1 MNHSGVI
8 LLMLTLAI
16 GRLPAQLPAGSM
28 APDFTVTD
36 VAGQTWQLYE
46 LLAQDK
52 IVVLEI
58 GATWCSPCWA
68 YHNGGALQEFYAAHG
83 PSGDGRAQV
92 LFIESDP
99 NTSVECLYG
108 ETGCNGVTL
117 GNWVEGSPF
126 PVINDD
132 AIAEAFQ
139 LTYYPSLFVICP
151 NRKAYEVGQ
160 FSADQLWEKANQ
172 CPVALGNNNAGIF
185 DFFSG
190 SDLHEICNNLQL
202 APTFQLTNL
211 GSTALTSALIQL
223 RWNNTPLQN
232 LQWTGNLPLYGEAA
246 ISFDTFALSG
256 TGLLETKVV
265 QVNYLAN
272 DDDTTNNIQLNH
284 YVQAANF
291 NSPKVILKI
300 RTDNFGAET
309 YWELRDDTG
318 YVLDHGGNEA
328 VGPTGGGKYFGITG
342 GPGAYGDLAFIKD
355 TLDLPA
361 GGCYSIH
368 FVDAYGDGMCC
379 GFGSGFYRLYNL
391 DEPNVPVLSGGEFAA
406 YDHRGFGAQGATGVA
421 EVAAAWLDWQL
432 FPNPAAEEL
441 HLHFQLPA
449 PMTVTSTVVDAQGK
463 IVYRQTTQQAAGEHD
478 QVMGVADWQPGLYFL
493 HWQADGYALTR
504 SFLVAR

>member
-8 LLMLTLAI
+8 FLMLTLAI
-16 GRLPAQLPAGSM
+16 GRLPAQLPAGSV

-36 VAGQTWQLYE
+36 VSGQSWQLYE

-68 YHNGGALQEFYAAHG
+68 YHNGGALQAFYAAHG
-83 PSGDGRAQV
+83 PAGDGRAQV

-99 NTSVECLYG
+99 NTSEACLYG
-108 ETGCNGVTL
+108 AAGCNGVSL
-117 GNWVEGSPF
+117 GNWVDGTPF

-160 FSADQLWEKANQ
+160 FSAGQLWEKANQ
-172 CPVALGNNNAGIF
+172 CPVAAGSNNAGIF

-190 SDLHEICNNLQL
+190 SDLHEICDNLQL

-211 GSTALTSALIQL
+211 GSTALTSALVQL

-232 LQWTGNLPLYGEAA
+232 LQWTGNLSLYGEAP

-256 TGLLETKVV
+256 TGMLETRVV

-272 DDDTTNNIQLNH
+272 DDDPTNNIQLNH
-284 YVQAANF
+284 FVQAVNF

-309 YWELRDDTG
+309 YWELRDDNG

-328 VGPTGGGKYFGITG
+328 VGPNGGGKYFGITG
-342 GPGAYGDLAFIKD
+342 GPGAYGNLAFIKD

-421 EVAAAWLDWQL
+421 EAAAALLDWQL
-432 FPNPAAEEL
+432 FPNPVAEEL
-441 HLHFQLPA
+441 QLHFQLPL
-449 PMTVTSTVVDAQGK
+449 PMSVTSTIVDAQGK
-463 IVYRQTTQQAAGEHD
+463 MVFRQTTQWAAGAQD
-478 QVMGVADWQPGLYFL
+478 QTIEVADWLPGLYFL
-493 HWQADGYALTR
+493 HWQADGHVLTR